1 MHVSRSAMLIHK
13 CVNVVSNEHT
23 KCEHT
28 HLSTYEESI
37 IFLSFSLLQ
46 PILQR
51 IILSY
56 FTENIINL
64 QYITK
69 PNKLLQILR
78 YSLFS
83 YLKMTFARPKLQSD
97 LSLASQFKSIS
108 FYKFITSCT

>member
-1 MHVSRSAMLIHK
+1 MHVNRSVILIHK

-23 KCEHT
+23 KYEHT

-37 IFLSFSLLQ
+37 ISLSFSLFQ

-69 PNKLLQILR
+69 SNKLLQILQ
-78 YSLFS
+78 YYLFF
-83 YLKMTFARPKLQSD
+83 YLKRTLARPNPQSD
-97 LSLASQFKSIS
+97 PSLAS
-108 FYKFITSCT
+108 